1 MPPLPAEV
9 VAFDWR
15 SAPAHCRIAYLRGA
29 MLARGSLSV
38 AAAGSHLEL
47 VVPVDELE
55 SHAALATAVGHP
67 AGLRVRRGRGVLTWK
82 NSESIVGLLRRL
94 GASAST
100 LELESRLVG
109 RAVHGHLNRVV
120 NAEHANLRRAV
131 AAAQRQ
137 LSDIDAL
144 DGRGDLARLPKP
156 VRRVAEARRRA
167 PEATLAEL
175 AANLDLSRSQVQRA
189 FQTIESAALHGG
201 EDDPGRDV
209 TRARHEE
216 LMAVSR
222 PVIVAGN
229 WKMNSTPDAA
239 ASLADEIA
247 NATESRASRACSARR
262 SSASLQCAKR

>member
-1 MPPLPAEV
+1 VRLDDAVGPSDGPP
-9 VAFDWR
+9 FDWR
-15 SAPAHCRIAYLRGA
+15 TAEAHCRIAYLRGA
-29 MLARGSLSV
+29 VLARGSLSV

-47 VVPVDELE
+47 VVPEDELE
-55 SHAALATAVGHP
+55 SHAELAEAIGHT
-67 AGLRVRRGRGVLTWK
+67 AGLRIRRHRGVLTWK
-82 NSESIVGLLRRL
+82 SSELIVGLLRRL

-131 AAAQRQ
+131 AAAHRQ
-137 LSDIDAL
+137 LTDIEAL
-144 DGRGDLARLPKP
+144 EESGDLARLPKP

-201 EDDPGRDV
+201 EDDDGQDD
-209 TRARHEE
+209 RALRN
-216 LMAVSR
+216 L
-222 PVIVAGN
+222 
-229 WKMNSTPDAA
+229 
-239 ASLADEIA
+239 
-247 NATESRASRACSARR
+247 R
-262 SSASLQCAKR
+262 S